1 MWLHQVGQH
10 QQGLSVRGQPASA
23 RAPFPAPGREQAGQV
38 AQGRIGEIDPRWVDK
53 HVKLRA
59 DRLILID
66 NPSTR
71 SITSSST
78 PLRINWSVAQPGW
91 RSLSTCRLYGRW
103 TGDMH
108 RQPLQPP
115 RNFAVV
121 RAIWLRIPGDVGRV
135 VTFSF
140 VTPLPGPTMTN
151 CADGLVRAIWLTA
164 AVWT

>member
-78 PLRINWSVAQPGW
+78 PLPHQLACC
-91 RSLSTCRLYGRW
+91 STRLEKPQY
-103 TGDMH
+103 
-108 RQPLQPP
+108 
-115 RNFAVV
+115 
-121 RAIWLRIPGDVGRV
+121 
-135 VTFSF
+135 
-140 VTPLPGPTMTN
+140 LP
-151 CADGLVRAIWLTA
+151 LVRALDW
-164 AVWT
+164 